1 MKKLIYIL
9 CFVLVAINT
18 WGATYYVSTIG
29 SNTSPYDTWAKAMTD
44 QTTLNG
50 IDMDTGS
57 VVNFRAGDTFPG
69 SNGSVTLAGITGAGK
84 TITLQGLT
92 TGDATPTAGQEPIF
106 DADSSSNLNDNI
118 HITNTAITTLN
129 IYNVQFA
136 GQNIGYYNA
145 YMYLEDM
152 TNVNIENCN
161 ANGYGGETYTN
172 NTQTYWLWLEDF
184 KATGTANISESH
196 VQNLGPST
204 IPADGYSD
212 SYAIYIGDSLP
223 SGVINIFNT
232 EIHDINADALQT
244 RSSDATLTIYNNQW
258 YNCGEQPIDLKH
270 SKNVTIRNNRFYR
283 DADFTGPGGVPGGT
297 VGTLITVQ
305 IVNEND
311 YDNDW
316 NSDDILIEKNYIGN
330 NQSGDGVSLVGSLYV
345 NAQCTASNTPHKCCD
360 GESTGTCDDGFNM
373 TNVVIQENWFEE
385 NDNGTYFQGVDT
397 QGVLV
402 LNNVFLNHSSP
413 AIYENLNPTSGQLFY
428 GNTIVNTTIPD
439 DIDADEGVIYLPY
452 SKSTFRNNVIVS
464 NGTDYLLY
472 ASGSGSPTVNNN
484 LWHNTTSGTQNI
496 IYFSGTIYDE
506 SELTTGD
513 NWQGSHAGSMFE
525 LADFNNLSSHE
536 FWPITSESNLIGA
549 GVDLGVNYDD
559 LIEHSGTTFITDPP
573 VVSTML
579 QPTVWTIGAYGYEG
593 IDAPPV
599 DHGKTTF
606 KRGEILRGTIK

>member
-92 TGDATPTAGQEPIF
+92 TGDATPTSGQEPIF
-106 DADSSSNLNDNI
+106 DADTSTTNQFE
-118 HITNTAITTLN
+118 ITNTNITTLN
-129 IYNVQFA
+129 IYNIQFQ
-136 GQNIGYYNA
+136 GQDTGAFNA
-145 YMYLEDM
+145 YIRTFDID
-152 TNVNIENCN
+152 NVHIDNVDID
-161 ANGYGGETYTN
+161 GYGGETYDN
-172 NTQTYWLWLEDF
+172 NTNTQAIWIHNGSGAVEIENCT
-184 KATGTANISESH
+184 I
-196 VQNLGPST
+196 QNLGPSVM
-204 IPADGYSD
+204 PANGYSD
-212 SYAIYIGDSLP
+212 TYALFVEEA
-223 SGVINIFNT
+223 SGTVHIHDNV
-232 EIHDINADALQT
+232 IHDINADALQM
-244 RSSDATLTIYNNQW
+244 RSVDAVTTIEYNEW
-258 YNCGEQPIDLKH
+258 YNCGEQPLDVKH
-270 SKNVTIRNNRFYR
+270 SNNVIVRYNNFYR
-283 DADFTGPGGVPGGT
+283 EPGYTGFGGVPSHTGQS
-297 VGTLITVQ
+297 LIVFH

-311 YDNDW
+311 IGNEW
-316 NSDDILIEKNYIGN
+316 NSDNIQIYGNYLHDN
-330 NQSGDGVSLVGSLYV
+330 NATSPRGAISLGGTVVALSD
-345 NAQCTASNTPHKCCD
+345 CTAPNAPHKCCD
-360 GESTGTCDDGFNM
+360 GDTDPVDGTDDGTCDDGFVMSNVSIHHNWIENADGGLYVIGLLDGY
-373 TNVVIQENWFEE
+373 TNN
-385 NDNGTYFQGVDT
+385 YYY
-397 QGVLV
+397 
-402 LNNVFLNHSSP
+402 NNVILNSNKPS
-413 AIYENLNPTSGQLFY
+413 IYENHTSSNYIY
-428 GNTIVNTTIPD
+428 GNTIVNTLAPD

-452 SKSTFRNNVIVS
+452 SSSTYRNNVIVS

-593 IDAPPV
+593 IEAPPV
-599 DHGKTTF
+599 DYGKTMF
-606 KRGEILRGTIK
+606 K